1 MLYLYPLVQSNKD
14 NFYENDFP
22 KETNIFCINVIE
34 MQIDI
39 YKTLKQLYRYITWHS
54 FTEITKK
61 QKKLLFSLK
70 TAPSQ
75 IAFITFTVNLLKRK
89 SL

>member
-14 NFYENDFP
+14 NFYENDFQ
-22 KETNIFCINVIE
+22 KKTNIFCINVIE
-34 MQIDI
+34 MQIDF
-39 YKTLKQLYRYITWHS
+39 YKTLKQLYIMWHS

-61 QKKLLFSLK
+61 QKKLFFSFK

-75 IAFITFTVNLLKRK
+75 
-89 SL
+89 

>member
-14 NFYENDFP
+14 NFSENDFP

-39 YKTLKQLYRYITWHS
+39 YKTLKQLYQYIMWHS

-61 QKKLLFSLK
+61 QKKLFFSFK

-75 IAFITFTVNLLKRK
+75 
-89 SL
+89 

>member
-1 MLYLYPLVQSNKD
+1 MRCLYPLVQSNKD

-39 YKTLKQLYRYITWHS
+39 YKTLKQLYITWHS

-61 QKKLLFSLK
+61 QKKLFFFLK

-75 IAFITFTVNLLKRK
+75 
-89 SL
+89 